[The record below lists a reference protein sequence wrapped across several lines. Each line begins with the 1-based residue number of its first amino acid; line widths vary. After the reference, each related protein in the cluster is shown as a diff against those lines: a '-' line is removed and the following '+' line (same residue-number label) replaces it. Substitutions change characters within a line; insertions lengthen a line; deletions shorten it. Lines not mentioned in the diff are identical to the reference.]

1 MHKPRIS
8 TNGRVK
14 HFPMTSLVLADD
26 HPLILEGLEHLISGE
41 EGLEVLA
48 RCSNGK
54 EALAAAR
61 RLKPDILVLDLHMPD
76 MSGIDVVRELQDG
89 GSGVRVVILTSRLSE
104 KEVLECMRLR
114 VPGILL
120 KEMAPH
126 LVLQCIRKV
135 AAGETWVEKESFNR
149 TLELLLRREEG
160 MQNLRV
166 KLSDRETEVMTL
178 CTQGLSNSDIAARLF
193 LGEGTVKTHL
203 HSIYRKLGVKS
214 RRELLQFAHQNG
226 LV

>member
-1 MHKPRIS
+1 
-8 TNGRVK
+8 
-14 HFPMTSLVLADD
+14 MTSLVLADD
-26 HPLILEGLEHLISGE
+26 HPLIIEGLDHLISKE
-41 EGLEVLA
+41 QEFEVLA

-54 EALAAAR
+54 DTLAATR
-61 RLKPDILVLDLHMPD
+61 RLQPDVLVLDLHMPD
-76 MSGIDVVRELQDG
+76 MSGIDIVRELQNDG
-89 GSGVRVVILTSRLSE
+89 DMTRVVILTSGLNE

-114 VPGILL
+114 VPGIVL
-120 KEMAPH
+120 KEMASH

-160 MQNLRV
+160 LQNLRV
-166 KLSDRETEVMTL
+166 KLTDRETEVMTL
-178 CTQGLSNSDIAARLF
+178 CVQGLSNSEIAARLY

-203 HSIYRKLGVKS
+203 HSVYRKLGIKS

-226 LV
+226 LA